1 MDRVITEGEEDAIMN
16 FGVFGYDVPLMA
28 SVLGWP
34 LADVE
39 RSFKNK
45 KSKFN
50 ELLQRGQDMGMYAMD
65 RKLWDMSLSGD
76 TKAFDKLEN
85 RRAARNQQRGKSNNG
100 LTDEVAK
107 KIYRKYVST
116 LKKSGNWKDEYEEQV
131 ISAASNYSLLQR
143 AMDALNNEEAVIM
156 HSNGTHGQNPWVKI
170 KGDCMKELMAFGRLF
185 GFNPLYENK
194 VSNKNADDES
204 EI

>member
-1 MDRVITEGEEDAIMN
+1 MDRVITESEENAIMN

-34 LADVE
+34 IADVE
-39 RSFKNK
+39 QSFKNK
-45 KSKFN
+45 KSKFTK
-50 ELLQRGQDMGMYAMD
+50 LLQQGQDMGMYAMD

-76 TKAFDKLEN
+76 MKAFDKLEN
-85 RRAARNQQRGKSNNG
+85 RKSARNQNRGKNNNG

-107 KIYRKYVST
+107 KIYKKYMAT
-116 LKKSGNWKDEYEEQV
+116 LKMSGNWKEEYEEQV

-143 AMDALNNEEAVIM
+143 AMYALNNEEAVIM